1 MIPARWVSCLAISV
15 LIVMAAAGCGT
26 PAAVIP
32 SPTPM
37 PIFTPTP
44 ANTAAATPSPTPT
57 ATTVPTALP
66 TATPTPGMSAE
77 ARAYLDQAL
86 DLMQQ
91 HSINRTKV
99 DWTELRRAAHSQ
111 AANALTP
118 PDTYPAIEGA
128 LGSLGDRHSAFLP
141 PDQVAAL
148 QSGALNAANPD
159 PSGKLLDNG
168 LAFLLLPAFGGPAEL
183 AEEYAATV
191 QRLIGELDAAQP
203 CGWVVDLRRNSGGA
217 MWPMLAGIGPL
228 LGEAQAG
235 AFVTPDGQRAPW
247 FYIDGRAGYGDSVQ
261 TEIASALVY
270 PPLDPLPPV
279 AVLTGRMTCSS
290 GEAIAV
296 AFRGRPDTRS
306 FGLETAGLTTANDEF
321 PLNNGA
327 WLLLTVSRFA
337 DRTGKVY
344 GGPIVPD
351 EVVNPPE
358 TWPDPV
364 LEAAAAW
371 LLSQPACAGSAP

>member
-118 PDTYPAIEGA
+118 PDTYPGIREEQGHVGAIATGVAGLAVGAA
-128 LGSLGDRHSAFLP
+128 LGAGYRFAKKLGSEPKSP
-141 PDQVAAL
+141 PE
-148 QSGALNAANPD
+148 
-159 PSGKLLDNG
+159 
-168 LAFLLLPAFGGPAEL
+168 GGDK
-183 AEEYAATV
+183 
-191 QRLIGELDAAQP
+191 G
-203 CGWVVDLRRNSGGA
+203 
-217 MWPMLAGIGPL
+217 
-228 LGEAQAG
+228 
-235 AFVTPDGQRAPW
+235 VTP
-247 FYIDGRAGYGDSVQ
+247 
-261 TEIASALVY
+261 
-270 PPLDPLPPV
+270 
-279 AVLTGRMTCSS
+279 
-290 GEAIAV
+290 
-296 AFRGRPDTRS
+296 
-306 FGLETAGLTTANDEF
+306 
-321 PLNNGA
+321 
-327 WLLLTVSRFA
+327 
-337 DRTGKVY
+337 
-344 GGPIVPD
+344 
-351 EVVNPPE
+351 
-358 TWPDPV
+358 
-364 LEAAAAW
+364 
-371 LLSQPACAGSAP
+371 